1 MRNKDYSV
9 LSVNI
14 KGFFWCV
21 ETYSIAV
28 SYTKNARLFR
38 VGYVDTCVARLR
50 QSVIDSNEYRFT
62 PCVGNERGRSHYI
75 RASSVKDALAYA
87 EKVFP
92 FYAAAI
98 DKGDCHV

>member
-28 SYTKNARLFR
+28 SYTKNAQLFR
-38 VGYVDTCVARLR
+38 DGGV
-50 QSVIDSNEYRFT
+50 
-62 PCVGNERGRSHYI
+62 
-75 RASSVKDALAYA
+75 
-87 EKVFP
+87 
-92 FYAAAI
+92 
-98 DKGDCHV
+98 